1 MRIIIDTREK
11 PKATEKIEAEFKR
24 QGVQYLRS
32 KLPYG
37 DYHSP
42 DYPDIVIDR
51 KQNLLELCANVSSV
65 PKKDENG
72 KIKRNSDG
80 SVMTDLSRFSAE
92 LRGARNFGYHMVIL
106 CEHGG
111 QIKTLEDVKSWTNPR
126 LKTSP
131 LAMSGHRLY
140 VVLSRLMLTYDF
152 EIEFCDKRNTGKRI
166 IEILQRK

>member
-1 MRIIIDTREK
+1 MK
-11 PKATEKIEAEFKR
+11 
-24 QGVQYLRS
+24 QGVSFIRS

-37 DYHSP
+37 DYQSP
-42 DYPDIVIDR
+42 DNPNLIIDR
-51 KQNLLELCANVSSV
+51 KQNLLELTANVSSV

-72 KIKRNSDG
+72 RIKRNSDG
-80 SVMTDLSRFSAE
+80 SVMTDLSRFTSE
-92 LRGARNFGYHMVIL
+92 LRGAREFGYHLIIL

-111 QIKTLEDVKSWTNPR
+111 QIRTLEDVKSWTNPR

-131 LAMSGHRLY
+131 LAMSGQRLY
-140 VVLSRLMLTYDF
+140 VVLNRLMLTYEF